1 MTITGAAEDEILKL
15 CPEPTRFAIGNV
27 VELLYVIALPELDA
41 VRVTV
46 EPSRDT
52 PLLMAISVPVPAVP
66 VRLRA
71 FVAVILPAAVM
82 LVPVND
88 IDAVDVALE
97 DDVIAPPLA
106 TVTFSPDANVPSVR
120 ALAPAL

>member
-1 MTITGAAEDEILKL
+1 MIGAANDDIDRL
-15 CPEPTRFAIGNV
+15 CPEPTRLAIGNV

-46 EPSRDT
+46 EPSRLT
-52 PLLMAISVPVPAVP
+52 PLLIAISVPVPAVP

-71 FVAVILPAAVM
+71 FVEVILPAAVM
-82 LVPVND
+82 LVPVNA
-88 IDAVDVALE
+88 IDATEVADE

-106 TVTFSPDANVPSVR
+106 TVTFSPDANVPNVR

>member
-1 MTITGAAEDEILKL
+1 MIGAAEDDIERL
-15 CPEPTRFAIGNV
+15 CPEPTRLAIGNV

-46 EPSRDT
+46 EPSRLT

-66 VRLRA
+66 VRDRA
-71 FVAVILPAAVM
+71 FVAVMFPAAVM
-82 LVPVND
+82 LVPAND
-88 IDAVDVALE
+88 IDATLVAKDE
-97 DDVIAPPLA
+97 EVIAPPLA
-106 TVTFSPDANVPSVR
+106 TVTFSPDAKVPNVS

>member
-1 MTITGAAEDEILKL
+1 MAT
-15 CPEPTRFAIGNV
+15 GNV

-41 VRVTV
+41 VRVTM
-46 EPSRDT
+46 EPSRLT
-52 PLLMAISVPVPAVP
+52 PLLMAISVPVAAVP
-66 VRLRA
+66 VRLNA

-88 IDAVDVALE
+88 IDAIGVALD

-106 TVTFSPDANVPSVR
+106 TITFSPGAKVPNVS

>member
-1 MTITGAAEDEILKL
+1 MIGAADDDMERL
-15 CPEPTRFAIGNV
+15 CPEPTRLAIGKV
-27 VELLYVIALPELDA
+27 VKLLYVIALPELDA
-41 VRVTV
+41 VRVTA
-46 EPSRDT
+46 EPSRLT

-66 VRLRA
+66 VSDRA
-71 FVAVILPAAVM
+71 LVEVILPAAVM

-88 IDAVDVALE
+88 IDATDVADE